1 MTAGPAGAKASLADP
16 ALAAAPA
23 RATAAAPAAGP
34 PGTAL
39 ADSGSGG
46 AVTPAS
52 ATIAAPS
59 PTPAVTPAVTP
70 AAALAPVPAV
80 TPAAAPAA
88 LFPDVAGGSGLTVAG
103 VVQFAI
109 DHHPLLRVRQY
120 EVEAARARLITARL
134 LPNPHLMFEVESPA
148 GTNAAGTTPL
158 GSGPA
163 ELVARL
169 MFTIPL
175 GPKRELRTA
184 VAQTDIC
191 ETKLAMSREVK
202 QVLAEA
208 ADAAVAV
215 LDLEERVALYGRLA
229 ALAGEVVAVQKQR
242 FEMAAVPYRNLVL
255 VELSAN
261 RIELARQD
269 TVALLDQAKV
279 RLARAMGLSDGLPPA
294 IEGQLSVEPVRF
306 SPLPA
311 VLARAAAVAPQ
322 LAQSRAIVQRS
333 DQQLALE
340 KWKAVPD
347 VAVGP
352 RLAGDLASP
361 GEESLGARVEV
372 DLPLFD
378 RNQGHIAEA
387 AADLQANSARNDLVQ
402 VATLN
407 DVAAMYRELQD
418 VQSRADY
425 YRTQVR
431 PLAGRTETALRE
443 AFQDRAI
450 TAYELN
456 DLLESLARMD
466 LDDLELRYLHQRL
479 RTRLEILLEC
489 RLSQLGAAEAAAASP
504 EVLPVPPAPLP
515 PAPHP

>member
-1 MTAGPAGAKASLADP
+1 MTVGPEGAKASLVDP
-16 ALAAAPA
+16 ALPAAPA
-23 RATAAAPAAGP
+23 QATATAPAAEP
-34 PGTAL
+34 PGAAL
-39 ADSGSGG
+39 AGSGSGA
-46 AVTPAS
+46 AVTLAS
-52 ATIAAPS
+52 AAVAAPS

-70 AAALAPVPAV
+70 AAALSPVPA
-80 TPAAAPAA
+80 TAAAAAA
-88 LFPDVAGGSGLTVAG
+88 LSPDVAVSSGLTLAG

-134 LPNPHLMFEVESPA
+134 LPNPHLMFEVENPA
-148 GTNAAGTTPL
+148 AANAV
-158 GSGPA
+158 GSGPP

-175 GPKRELRTA
+175 GPKRELRSA
-184 VAQTDIC
+184 VAQTDIRQ
-191 ETKLAMSREVK
+191 TKLAMSREVK

-215 LDLEERVALYGRLA
+215 LALEEKVALYGRLA
-229 ALAGEVVAVQKQR
+229 ALAGEVVTAQKQR
-242 FEMAAVPYRNLVL
+242 FEIAAVPYRNLVL

-269 TVALLDQAKV
+269 TIAMLDQAKV

-294 IEGQLSVEPVRF
+294 IEGQLLAEPVRF

-322 LAQSRAIVQRS
+322 LAQSRAIVERS

-361 GEESLGARVEV
+361 APESLAARVEV
-372 DLPLFD
+372 DLPIFD

-387 AADLQANSARNDLVQ
+387 AADLHANSARNDLVQ

-407 DVAAMYRELQD
+407 DVAALYLELQD

-425 YRTQVR
+425 YRTHVR
-431 PLAGRTETALRE
+431 PLAGRTETVLRE

-466 LDDLELRYLHQRL
+466 LNDLELRYQHQRL

-489 RLSQLGAAEAAAASP
+489 RLSQLDGAETAAAPP
-504 EVLPVPPAPLP
+504 EVVPAPPGPLA
-515 PAPHP
+515 PAAHP

>member
-1 MTAGPAGAKASLADP
+1 MTVGLEGAKASLVDP
-16 ALAAAPA
+16 ALPATPA

-34 PGTAL
+34 PGAAL

-46 AVTPAS
+46 AVTLAS
-52 ATIAAPS
+52 AAIAAPS
-59 PTPAVTPAVTP
+59 PTPAVTPT
-70 AAALAPVPAV
+70 AALGPVPAV
-80 TPAAAPAA
+80 APATAPSPAAAAA
-88 LFPDVAGGSGLTVAG
+88 LGPEVAASSGLTLAG

-134 LPNPHLMFEVESPA
+134 LPNPHLMFEVENPA
-148 GTNAAGTTPL
+148 AANAV
-158 GSGPA
+158 GSGPP
-163 ELVARL
+163 ELVSRL

-184 VAQTDIC
+184 VAQTDIYQ
-191 ETKLAMSREVK
+191 TKLAMSREVK

-229 ALAGEVVAVQKQR
+229 ALAGEVVTVQKQR
-242 FEMAAVPYRNLVL
+242 FEIAAVPYRNLVL

-269 TVALLDQAKV
+269 TIAMLDQAKI
-279 RLARAMGLSDGLPPA
+279 RLARALGLSDGLPPA

-361 GEESLGARVEV
+361 APESLAARVEV
-372 DLPLFD
+372 DLPIFD

-387 AADLQANSARNDLVQ
+387 AADLHANSARNDLVQ

-407 DVAAMYRELQD
+407 DVAAMYLELQD

-425 YRTQVR
+425 YRRHVR

-466 LDDLELRYLHQRL
+466 LDDLELRYQHQRL
-479 RTRLEILLEC
+479 RTQLEILLEC
-489 RLSQLGAAEAAAASP
+489 RLSQLDGAEAAAAP
-504 EVLPVPPAPLP
+504 EIVPAPPGPL
-515 PAPHP
+515 APRPE

>member
-1 MTAGPAGAKASLADP
+1 
-16 ALAAAPA
+16 
-23 RATAAAPAAGP
+23 
-34 PGTAL
+34 
-39 ADSGSGG
+39 
-46 AVTPAS
+46 V
-52 ATIAAPS
+52 
-59 PTPAVTPAVTP
+59 VP
-70 AAALAPVPAV
+70 AAA
-80 TPAAAPAA
+80 A
-88 LFPDVAGGSGLTVAG
+88 LSPDVAVSSGLTLAG

-134 LPNPHLMFEVESPA
+134 LPNPHLMFEVEDPTA
-148 GTNAAGTTPL
+148 ANAAGVL
-158 GSGPA
+158 GPP

-175 GPKRELRTA
+175 GPKRELRSA
-184 VAQTDIC
+184 VAQTDIRQ
-191 ETKLAMSREVK
+191 TKLALSREVK

-208 ADAAVAV
+208 ADAAVEV

-229 ALAGEVVAVQKQR
+229 ALAGQVVAVQKQR
-242 FEMAAVPYRNLVL
+242 FEIAAVPYRNLVL
-255 VELSAN
+255 VELSAS

-269 TVALLDQAKV
+269 TLAMLDQAKV
-279 RLARAMGLSDGLPPA
+279 RLARAMGLSDRLPPA

-322 LAQSRAIVQRS
+322 LAQSRAIVERS
-333 DQQLALE
+333 DQQFSLE

-347 VAVGP
+347 IAVGP

-361 GEESLGARVEV
+361 ALESLAGRVEV

-387 AADLQANSARNDLVQ
+387 AADLYANSARNDFVQ

-407 DVAAMYRELQD
+407 DVAALYLQLQD
-418 VQSRADY
+418 VQARADY
-425 YRTQVR
+425 YRTHVR
-431 PLAGRTETALRE
+431 PLAGRTEIALRE

-466 LDDLELRYLHQRL
+466 LSDLELRYLHQRL
-479 RTRLEILLEC
+479 RIQLEILLEC
-489 RLSQLGAAEAAAASP
+489 GLSQLAGAETAPAPP
-504 EVLPVPPAPLP
+504 EVVPAPPAPPGPLP
-515 PAPHP
+515 RP

>member
-1 MTAGPAGAKASLADP
+1 
-16 ALAAAPA
+16 
-23 RATAAAPAAGP
+23 
-34 PGTAL
+34 
-39 ADSGSGG
+39 
-46 AVTPAS
+46 VTLAS
-52 ATIAAPS
+52 AAIAAPS
-59 PTPAVTPAVTP
+59 PV
-70 AAALAPVPAV
+70 
-80 TPAAAPAA
+80 PAAAPSPAPAA
-88 LFPDVAGGSGLTVAG
+88 ASLSPDVAASGGLTVAG

-134 LPNPHLMFEVESPA
+134 LRNPELMFEVENPA
-148 GTNAAGTTPL
+148 AANAV
-158 GSGPA
+158 GSGPP
-163 ELVARL
+163 ELVTRL

-184 VAQTDIC
+184 VAQTDIRQ
-191 ETKLAMSREVK
+191 TKLAMSREVK

-208 ADAAVAV
+208 ADAAVEV

-229 ALAGEVVAVQKQR
+229 ALAEQIVAVQKQR
-242 FEMAAVPYRNLVL
+242 FEIAAVPYRNLVL
-255 VELSAN
+255 VELSAS
-261 RIELARQD
+261 RIELARRD
-269 TVALLDQAKV
+269 TIAMLDQAKV

-322 LAQSRAIVQRS
+322 LAQSRAIVERS
-333 DQQLALE
+333 DQQLWLE

-347 VAVGP
+347 IAIGP

-361 GEESLGARVEV
+361 APESLAARVQV
-372 DLPLFD
+372 DLPIFD

-387 AADLQANSARNDLVQ
+387 AADLYANSARNDLVQ

-407 DVAAMYRELQD
+407 DVAALYLELQD
-418 VQSRADY
+418 VQSRSDY
-425 YRTQVR
+425 YRTHVR

-466 LDDLELRYLHQRL
+466 LSDLELRYQHQRL
-479 RTRLEILLEC
+479 RIRLEILLEC
-489 RLSQLGAAEAAAASP
+489 QLSQLAGAETAAALP
-504 EVLPVPPAPLP
+504 EVVPAPPGPLS
-515 PAPHP
+515 PAPRP